1 MKKSIL
7 IGVLA
12 ALMLFAFTACENN
25 ATTGVEQLVVTKIEV
40 TSEAPSLFAGEAYD
54 EEGLTVVATRLDG
67 TTFEVPESDYT
78 FTKAAKV
85 EAKDGELT
93 TVGSVS
99 YDGYTYGNK
108 VKAANV
114 EAYVYTIDK
123 LVAEGSVA
131 TYYFIYDS
139 AATVTSDYNASAY
152 TVTAQALDD
161 DDNVIYS
168 RALNYLATEDASWTA
183 DTDSEY
189 KVTATA
195 PAKDEAGSG
204 KVKFEL
210 NGALATDNASAEAA
224 EVNALYQLDD
234 VESVSIALK
243 DAETEFIVGDTIAS
257 KYDMVDGTSL
267 FTVTLNYVSGYT
279 ADSAAFTLAFTNASD
294 VAQTTVP
301 AGSMTVTA
309 TDTVSKLKAS
319 LTVNTTDNYIKSFTA
334 TYAADATVKGGEK
347 LLKDLVTIMPSWAGT
362 ATPSTFEATFTV
374 SDNDGTMPET
384 VADGKTWAFTVTLTN
399 AESKAEPAVLVV
411 TAGEKT
417 TTVEEAEAAK
427 D

>member
-168 RALNYLATEDASWTA
+168 RALNYVATEDASWTA

-189 KVTATA
+189 KATATVTTTGA
-195 PAKDEAGSG
+195 AAQGT
-204 KVKFEL
+204 VKFEL
-210 NGALATDNASAEAA
+210 NGDLATSNASAEAA
-224 EVNALYQLDD
+224 EVNALYQLDVAQSVSVAVKDD
-234 VESVSIALK
+234 VEFIA
-243 DAETEFIVGDTIAS
+243 GNTITADDE
-257 KYDMVDGTSL
+257 KAN
-267 FTVTLNYVSGYT
+267 FTVTRSYISGYSEEIESDDFSLAFDVSG
-279 ADSAAFTLAFTNASD
+279 SAL
-294 VAQTTVP
+294 TTYP
-301 AGSMTVTA
+301 EAGSSVTVTA
-309 TDTVSKLKAS
+309 TVEELKGTTTVSTIA
-319 LTVNTTDNYIKSFTA
+319 NYIKSFTA
-334 TYAADATVKGGEK
+334 EYKGSAAVTVKPGEK
-347 LLKDLVTIMPSWAGT
+347 LVDEFITINPSWAGT
-362 ATPSTFEATFTV
+362 VKPEDFEATYTI
-374 SDNDGTMPET
+374 SDNATMPAT
-384 VADGKTWAFTVTLTN
+384 VAENGSWVFTVTLTN
-399 AESKAEPAVLVV
+399 AESKADPAYMTVN
-411 TAGEKT
+411 AGAT
-417 TTVEEAEAAK
+417 TTPAPEA
-427 D
+427 